1 MFLLNARRMALVVIA
16 LMSVGTS
23 VWVIAAS
30 TEERI
35 APVDVLCMAGDPCA
49 ALVARNASSS
59 EPRDGETVYSA
70 ACFSCHATG
79 AAGAPK
85 LGDADWDVRL
95 AARGLDALYV
105 NAIQGYNTMPAKGR
119 CMDCSDKEIEA
130 AVGSGKN
137 FNAVK

>member
-16 LMSVGTS
+16 LVSAGAS
-23 VWVIAAS
+23 AWVIADS

-35 APVDVLCMAGDPCA
+35 APVGELCMAGDPCA
-49 ALVARNASSS
+49 APVASSAGSS

-70 ACFSCHATG
+70 ACVSCHATG

-85 LGDADWDVRL
+85 LGDADWGVRL

-105 NAIQGYNTMPAKGR
+105 NAIQGYNAMPAKGL

-130 AVGSGKN
+130 AVDYIL
-137 FNAVK
+137 AAQ